1 MKKFTILLSLLFLY
15 SFAAHAQDAGSA
27 SEPEPSTASVD
38 ADRSFGMVA
47 HAGLLGYG
55 ADFATRVNPHL
66 IIRAG
71 VNFFQMAQREVEF
84 GAYVPVVGGNP
95 VKIVASNNTLF
106 FDMMGEYY
114 PWKKFSF
121 KLLFG
126 GAYIHS
132 LTANALIM
140 VDAPM
145 MFGEIELTPEQIG
158 EMEIELAYGG
168 MAPFLGIG
176 FGRSIPNKR
185 IGLGLEVGTYYIGS
199 PSVNMNASE
208 LLEPSASAEQE
219 RSFEE
224 SFRTLSWLPAVK
236 FRLAVRL

>member
-1 MKKFTILLSLLFLY
+1 
-15 SFAAHAQDAGSA
+15 
-27 SEPEPSTASVD
+27 
-38 ADRSFGMVA
+38 MVA

-66 IIRAG
+66 ILRAG
-71 VNFFQMAQREVEF
+71 VNFFQLEGFEDVRELAGRSVL
-84 GAYVPVVGGNP
+84 
-95 VKIVASNNTLF
+95 IVASNNTLS

-114 PWKKFSF
+114 PWQKSSF
-121 KLLFG
+121 KLIFG
-126 GAYIHS
+126 GSYIQS
-132 LTANALIM
+132 LTANAMIM
-140 VDAPM
+140 VTDPM
-145 MFGEIELTPEQIG
+145 MFGEIELTPEQVG
-158 EMEIELAYGG
+158 EMDIELAYGG

-185 IGLGLEVGTYYIGS
+185 IGLGLEVGSYYIGS

-219 RSFEE
+219 KSLEE
-224 SFRTLSWLPAVK
+224 SFRTLSWLPTVK

>member
-1 MKKFTILLSLLFLY
+1 
-15 SFAAHAQDAGSA
+15 
-27 SEPEPSTASVD
+27 
-38 ADRSFGMVA
+38 MVA

-66 IIRAG
+66 ILRAG
-71 VNFFQMAQREVEF
+71 VNFFQLEGFEDVRELA
-84 GAYVPVVGGNP
+84 GRSGL
-95 VKIVASNNTLF
+95 IVASNNTLS

-114 PWKKFSF
+114 PWQKSSF
-121 KLLFG
+121 KLIFG
-126 GAYIHS
+126 GSYIQS
-132 LTANALIM
+132 LTANAMIM
-140 VDAPM
+140 VTDPM
-145 MFGEIELTPEQIG
+145 MFGEIELTPEQVG
-158 EMEIELAYGG
+158 EMDIELAYGG

-185 IGLGLEVGTYYIGS
+185 IGLGLEVGSYYIGS

-219 RSFEE
+219 KSLEE

>member
-1 MKKFTILLSLLFLY
+1 
-15 SFAAHAQDAGSA
+15 
-27 SEPEPSTASVD
+27 
-38 ADRSFGMVA
+38 MVA

-66 IIRAG
+66 ILRAG
-71 VNFFQMAQREVEF
+71 VNFFQLEGFEVVRELAGRSVL
-84 GAYVPVVGGNP
+84 
-95 VKIVASNNTLF
+95 IVASNNTLS

-114 PWKKFSF
+114 PWQKSSF

-126 GAYIHS
+126 ASYIQS
-132 LTANALIM
+132 LTANAMIM
-140 VDAPM
+140 VTDPM
-145 MFGEIELTPEQIG
+145 MFGEIELTPEQVG

-176 FGRSIPNKR
+176 FGRSVPNKR
-185 IGLGLEVGTYYIGS
+185 IGLGLEVGSYYIGS

-219 RSFEE
+219 KRFEE

>member
-1 MKKFTILLSLLFLY
+1 MKKFIILLSFSFLF
-15 SFAAHAQDAGSA
+15 SFAAHAQDAEAA
-27 SEPEPSTASVD
+27 SQPEPSTASAD

-66 IIRAG
+66 ILRAG
-71 VNFFQMAQREVEF
+71 VNFFQLEGFEDVRELAGRSVL
-84 GAYVPVVGGNP
+84 
-95 VKIVASNNTLF
+95 IVASNNTLS

-114 PWKKFSF
+114 PWQKSSF
-121 KLLFG
+121 KLIFG
-126 GAYIHS
+126 GSYIQS
-132 LTANALIM
+132 LTANAMIM
-140 VDAPM
+140 VTDPM
-145 MFGEIELTPEQIG
+145 MFGEIELTPEQVG
-158 EMEIELAYGG
+158 EIDIELAYGG

-185 IGLGLEVGTYYIGS
+185 IGLGLEVGSYYIGS

-219 RSFEE
+219 KSLEE

>member
-1 MKKFTILLSLLFLY
+1 
-15 SFAAHAQDAGSA
+15 
-27 SEPEPSTASVD
+27 
-38 ADRSFGMVA
+38 MVA

-66 IIRAG
+66 ILRAG

-84 GAYVPVVGGNP
+84 GAYVPSVGGNP

-114 PWKKFSF
+114 PWQKSSF
-121 KLLFG
+121 KLVFG
-126 GAYIHS
+126 GSYIHS

-145 MFGEIELTPEQIG
+145 MFGEILLTPEQVG
-158 EMEIELAYGG
+158 EMDIELAYGG

-185 IGLGLEVGTYYIGS
+185 IGLGLEVGSYYIGS
-199 PSVNMNASE
+199 PLVNMNASE

-219 RSFEE
+219 KSLEE
-224 SFRTLSWLPAVK
+224 SFRTLSWLPTVK

>member
-1 MKKFTILLSLLFLY
+1 
-15 SFAAHAQDAGSA
+15 
-27 SEPEPSTASVD
+27 
-38 ADRSFGMVA
+38 MVA

-66 IIRAG
+66 ILRAG
-71 VNFFQMAQREVEF
+71 VNFFQLEGFEDVRKLAGRSVL
-84 GAYVPVVGGNP
+84 
-95 VKIVASNNTLF
+95 IVASNNTLS

-114 PWKKFSF
+114 PWQKSSF

-126 GAYIHS
+126 ASYIQS
-132 LTANALIM
+132 LTANAMIM
-140 VDAPM
+140 VTDPM
-145 MFGEIELTPEQIG
+145 MFGEIELTPEQVG

-199 PSVNMNASE
+199 PSVNMKPLNCWNLLPVPSRKRALKRAS
-208 LLEPSASAEQE
+208 
-219 RSFEE
+219 
-224 SFRTLSWLPAVK
+224 VH
-236 FRLAVRL
+236 

>member
-1 MKKFTILLSLLFLY
+1 
-15 SFAAHAQDAGSA
+15 
-27 SEPEPSTASVD
+27 
-38 ADRSFGMVA
+38 MVA

-66 IIRAG
+66 ILRAG
-71 VNFFQMAQREVEF
+71 VNFFQLEGFEVGRELAGRSVL
-84 GAYVPVVGGNP
+84 
-95 VKIVASNNTLF
+95 IVASNNTLS

-114 PWKKFSF
+114 PWQKSSF

-126 GAYIHS
+126 ASYIQS
-132 LTANALIM
+132 LTANAMIM
-140 VDAPM
+140 VTDPM
-145 MFGEIELTPEQIG
+145 MFGEIELTPEQVG

-176 FGRSIPNKR
+176 FGRSVPNKR
-185 IGLGLEVGTYYIGS
+185 IGLGLEVGSYYIGS

-219 RSFEE
+219 KSLEE
-224 SFRTLSWLPAVK
+224 SLRTLSWLPAVK

>member
-1 MKKFTILLSLLFLY
+1 
-15 SFAAHAQDAGSA
+15 
-27 SEPEPSTASVD
+27 
-38 ADRSFGMVA
+38 MVA

-66 IIRAG
+66 ILRAG
-71 VNFFQMAQREVEF
+71 VNFFQLEGFEDVRELAGRSVL
-84 GAYVPVVGGNP
+84 
-95 VKIVASNNTLF
+95 IVASNNTLS

-114 PWKKFSF
+114 PWQKSSF
-121 KLLFG
+121 KLIFG
-126 GAYIHS
+126 GSYIQS
-132 LTANALIM
+132 LTANAMIM
-140 VDAPM
+140 VTDPM
-145 MFGEIELTPEQIG
+145 MFGEIELTPEQVG
-158 EMEIELAYGG
+158 EIDIELAYGG

-185 IGLGLEVGTYYIGS
+185 IGLGLEVGSYYIGS

-219 RSFEE
+219 KSLEE
-224 SFRTLSWLPAVK
+224 SFRTLSWLPTVK

>member
-1 MKKFTILLSLLFLY
+1 MKKFIILLSFSFLF
-15 SFAAHAQDAGSA
+15 SFAAQAQDAGSA
-27 SEPEPSTASVD
+27 SQPEPSTASAD

-66 IIRAG
+66 ILRAG
-71 VNFFQMAQREVEF
+71 ANFFQLEGFEDVRELAGRSVL
-84 GAYVPVVGGNP
+84 
-95 VKIVASNNTLF
+95 IVASNNTLS

-114 PWKKFSF
+114 PWQKSSF

-126 GAYIHS
+126 ASYIQS
-132 LTANALIM
+132 LTANAMIM
-140 VDAPM
+140 VTDPM
-145 MFGEIELTPEQIG
+145 MFGEIELTPEQVG
-158 EMEIELAYGG
+158 EMDIELAYGG
-168 MAPFLGIG
+168 MVPFLGIG

-185 IGLGLEVGTYYIGS
+185 IGLGLELGSYYIGS

-208 LLEPSASAEQE
+208 LLGPSASAEQE
-219 RSFEE
+219 KSLEE

>member
-1 MKKFTILLSLLFLY
+1 MSMKKFTILLSLLFLL

-27 SEPEPSTASVD
+27 SEPEPSTASAD
-38 ADRSFGMVA
+38 ADRSYGMVA

-66 IIRAG
+66 ILRAG
-71 VNFFQMAQREVEF
+71 VNFFQLEGFEDVRELAGRSVL
-84 GAYVPVVGGNP
+84 
-95 VKIVASNNTLF
+95 IVASNNTLS

-114 PWKKFSF
+114 PWQKSSF

-126 GAYIHS
+126 ASYIQS
-132 LTANALIM
+132 LTANAMIM
-140 VDAPM
+140 VTDPM
-145 MFGEIELTPEQIG
+145 MFGEIELTPEQVG

-185 IGLGLEVGTYYIGS
+185 IGLGLEVGTFYIGS

-219 RSFEE
+219 KSFEK
-224 SFRTLSWLPAVK
+224 SFRTLSWLPVVK

>member
-1 MKKFTILLSLLFLY
+1 
-15 SFAAHAQDAGSA
+15 
-27 SEPEPSTASVD
+27 
-38 ADRSFGMVA
+38 MVA

-66 IIRAG
+66 ILRAG
-71 VNFFQMAQREVEF
+71 VNFFQLEGFEVVRELAGRSVL
-84 GAYVPVVGGNP
+84 
-95 VKIVASNNTLF
+95 IVASNNTLS

-114 PWKKFSF
+114 PWQKSSF

-126 GAYIHS
+126 ASYIQS
-132 LTANALIM
+132 LTANAMIM
-140 VDAPM
+140 VTDPM
-145 MFGEIELTPEQIG
+145 MFGEIELTPEQVG

-176 FGRSIPNKR
+176 FGRSVPNKR
-185 IGLGLEVGTYYIGS
+185 IGLGLEVGSYYIGS

-219 RSFEE
+219 KSFEE
-224 SFRTLSWLPAVK
+224 SLRTLSWLPAVK

>member
-1 MKKFTILLSLLFLY
+1 MKKYTLLLSLLFLF
-15 SFAAHAQDAGSA
+15 SFHVHAQDAEAA
-27 SEPEPSTASVD
+27 SQPEPSTASAD

-66 IIRAG
+66 ILRAG
-71 VNFFQMAQREVEF
+71 VNFFQLEGFEDVRELAGRSVL
-84 GAYVPVVGGNP
+84 
-95 VKIVASNNTLF
+95 IVASNNTLS

-114 PWKKFSF
+114 PWQKSSF
-121 KLLFG
+121 KLIFG
-126 GAYIHS
+126 GSYIQS
-132 LTANALIM
+132 LTANAMIM
-140 VDAPM
+140 VTDPM
-145 MFGEIELTPEQIG
+145 MFGEIELTPEQVG
-158 EMEIELAYGG
+158 EMDIELAYGG

-185 IGLGLEVGTYYIGS
+185 IGLGLEVGSYYIGS

-219 RSFEE
+219 KSLEE

>member
-1 MKKFTILLSLLFLY
+1 
-15 SFAAHAQDAGSA
+15 
-27 SEPEPSTASVD
+27 
-38 ADRSFGMVA
+38 MVA

-66 IIRAG
+66 ILRAG
-71 VNFFQMAQREVEF
+71 VNFFQLEGFEDVRELAGRSVL
-84 GAYVPVVGGNP
+84 
-95 VKIVASNNTLF
+95 IVASNNTLS

-114 PWKKFSF
+114 PWQKSSF
-121 KLLFG
+121 KLIFG
-126 GAYIHS
+126 GSYIQS
-132 LTANALIM
+132 LTANAMIM
-140 VDAPM
+140 VTDPM
-145 MFGEIELTPEQIG
+145 MFGEIELTPEQVG
-158 EMEIELAYGG
+158 EIDIELAYGG

-185 IGLGLEVGTYYIGS
+185 IGLGLEVGSYYIGS

-219 RSFEE
+219 KSLEE

>member
-1 MKKFTILLSLLFLY
+1 MKKFTILLSLLFLF
-15 SFAAHAQDAGSA
+15 SFAAHAQDDGSA
-27 SEPEPSTASVD
+27 SEPEPSTASAD
-38 ADRSFGMVA
+38 ADRSYGMVA

-66 IIRAG
+66 ILRAG
-71 VNFFQMAQREVEF
+71 VNFFQLEGFEDVRELAGRSVL
-84 GAYVPVVGGNP
+84 
-95 VKIVASNNTLF
+95 IVASNNTLS

-114 PWKKFSF
+114 PWQKSSF

-126 GAYIHS
+126 ASYIQS
-132 LTANALIM
+132 LTANAMIM
-140 VDAPM
+140 VTDPM
-145 MFGEIELTPEQIG
+145 MFGEIELTPEQVG

-219 RSFEE
+219 KSFEE

>member
-1 MKKFTILLSLLFLY
+1 
-15 SFAAHAQDAGSA
+15 
-27 SEPEPSTASVD
+27 
-38 ADRSFGMVA
+38 MVA

-66 IIRAG
+66 ILRAG
-71 VNFFQMAQREVEF
+71 VNFFQLEGFEDVRELAGRSVL
-84 GAYVPVVGGNP
+84 
-95 VKIVASNNTLF
+95 IVASNNTLS

-114 PWKKFSF
+114 PWQKSSF
-121 KLLFG
+121 KLIFG
-126 GAYIHS
+126 GSYIQS
-132 LTANALIM
+132 LTANAMIM
-140 VDAPM
+140 VTDPM
-145 MFGEIELTPEQIG
+145 MFGEIELTPEQVG
-158 EMEIELAYGG
+158 EMDIELAYGG

-185 IGLGLEVGTYYIGS
+185 IGLGLEVGSYYIGS

-219 RSFEE
+219 KSLEE

>member
-1 MKKFTILLSLLFLY
+1 MKKFIILLSFSFLF
-15 SFAAHAQDAGSA
+15 SFAAHAQDAEAA
-27 SEPEPSTASVD
+27 SQPEPSTASAD

-66 IIRAG
+66 ILRAG
-71 VNFFQMAQREVEF
+71 VNFFQLEGFEDVRELAGRSVL
-84 GAYVPVVGGNP
+84 
-95 VKIVASNNTLF
+95 IVASNNTLS

-114 PWKKFSF
+114 PWQKSSF
-121 KLLFG
+121 KLIFG
-126 GAYIHS
+126 GSYIQS
-132 LTANALIM
+132 LTANAMIM
-140 VDAPM
+140 VTDPM
-145 MFGEIELTPEQIG
+145 MFGEIELTPEQVG
-158 EMEIELAYGG
+158 EMDIELAYGG

-185 IGLGLEVGTYYIGS
+185 IGLGLEVGSYYIGS

-219 RSFEE
+219 KSLEE

>member
-1 MKKFTILLSLLFLY
+1 
-15 SFAAHAQDAGSA
+15 
-27 SEPEPSTASVD
+27 
-38 ADRSFGMVA
+38 MVA

-66 IIRAG
+66 ILRAG

-84 GAYVPVVGGNP
+84 GAYVPTVGGNP

-114 PWKKFSF
+114 PWQKSSF
-121 KLLFG
+121 KLVFG
-126 GAYIHS
+126 GSYIHS

-145 MFGEIELTPEQIG
+145 MFGEILLTPEQVG
-158 EMEIELAYGG
+158 EMDIELAYGG

-185 IGLGLEVGTYYIGS
+185 IGLGLEVGSYYIGS
-199 PSVNMNASE
+199 PLVNMNASE

-219 RSFEE
+219 KSLEE
-224 SFRTLSWLPAVK
+224 SFRTLSWLPTVK